1 MKKIVFF
8 IVSIFF
14 TTNLFSGSW
23 SLTRM
28 DMITPNL
35 IGTITS
41 EMQSL
46 NAIFLSISLS
56 YKTQI
61 NQEID
66 KKNAIYKNILNDRV
80 IHETLLKEINQLNK
94 DINEMIFLKQGLT
107 DDLSIN

>member
-1 MKKIVFF
+1 MKKILFF
-8 IVSIFF
+8 IVSILF
-14 TTNLFSGSW
+14 TTNLFSGTW

-28 DMITPNL
+28 DMITPSL
-35 IGTITS
+35 TSTITS

-46 NAIFLSISLS
+46 NSIFLSIGLI

-61 NQEID
+61 NQEVD
-66 KKNAIYKNILNDRV
+66 KKNDIYKEILNNRV
-80 IHETLLKEINQLNK
+80 VHETLLKEINQLNE